1 LTKTAEAIIAED
13 DGASLREH
21 IVELIA
27 EKGALQRA
35 VDGGIEDFDLLLE
48 GNKSLIDVHN
58 DLQYRC
64 EDLHVELAEVRSDAK
79 KRIADLE
86 AKVKTAEA
94 HNIDIAAVG
103 KKCLKGFEDEHIRD
117 LAELRSL
124 YVRNTP
130 TIGGLCSPMP
140 EGEPSTADYLRW
152 LSTEISG
159 FPDMF
164 GGVNTNFITSAVEG
178 ALIMAGESI
187 DLDALQNVVAASGA
201 DLLLVDHDVC
211 KAAYAVSKKWWWCSG
226 YDYVLVAIRAKHEKV
241 LVCL

>member
-13 DGASLREH
+13 DGASLCEH
-21 IVELIA
+21 NVELKV

-35 VDGGIEDFDLLLE
+35 VDSGIEDYDLLLE
-48 GNKSLIDVHN
+48 GNKSLLDVRN

-86 AKVKTAEA
+86 AKVKTTEA

-103 KKCLKGFEDEHIRD
+103 KKRLKGFEDELICN

-130 TIGGLCSPMP
+130 TIGGLCSPIP
-140 EGEPSTADYLRW
+140 KGKPSAVDYLHW
-152 LSTEISG
+152 LSMEISC

-211 KAAYAVSKKWWWCSG
+211 KAAYAVSKKWWWCFG